1 MQHPEYLLLIT
12 SLLFLLSIIA
22 SKTSGMLG
30 IPALLLFLV
39 LGMLA
44 GSDGIGGIYF
54 DDPHLAQFMGII
66 ALVFILFSGGL
77 DTQWSDIR
85 PIVGLGLILS
95 TVGVLLTALLLG
107 TAAHYLL
114 NFSWLNSFLLG
125 AIVASTDAPS
135 VFSIFR
141 AKRINMPKKLKY
153 LIEFESA
160 SNDPMAVFLTIG
172 IIQLITSP
180 SASLYSLFFM
190 FCIQMLLGGIAGL
203 ILGYLASFSAQRLNL
218 EFQGLYPVFTIAS
231 ALFIYSATSLV
242 HGNGFLAVYIAG
254 LVIANRPL
262 PHKLEILQ
270 FHDGLTWLMQIAM
283 FLTLGLLVFPSKL
296 IHVAGVDILIAAFL
310 MFIARP
316 VTIFLLTAFSS
327 LQFKEKALL
336 SWVGL
341 RGAVPIILA
350 IFPLVAGIDQA
361 ETIFN
366 LVFFIVLSSMLFQGS
381 TISWAAKLLKI
392 K

>member
-1 MQHPEYLLLIT
+1 MLHPEYLLLIT
-12 SLLFLLSIIA
+12 SVLFLLSIIA
-22 SKTSGMLG
+22 SKTSSWLG
-30 IPALLLFLV
+30 VPALLIFLV

-54 DDPHLAQFMGII
+54 DDAHLAQFMGII

-77 DTQWSDIR
+77 DTQWKDIK
-85 PIVGLGLILS
+85 PIIGLGLILS
-95 TVGVLLTALLLG
+95 TFGVLITALLLG

-114 NFSWLNSFLLG
+114 KFNWLNSFLLG
-125 AIVASTDAPS
+125 SIVASTDAPS
-135 VFSIFR
+135 VFSMFR
-141 AKRINMPKKLKY
+141 AKNINMPNKLKY

-172 IIQLITSP
+172 FIELITMP
-180 SASLYSLFFM
+180 GASFSTLILM
-190 FCIQMLLGGIAGL
+190 FCKQMIIGGIAG
-203 ILGYLASFSAQRLNL
+203 IVFGYVISFSAQKINL
-218 EFQGLYPVFTIAS
+218 EYEGLYPVFTIAS
-231 ALFIYSATSLV
+231 ALFAYSVTSMID
-242 HGNGFLAVYIAG
+242 GNGFLAVYLAG
-254 LVIANRPL
+254 LVIANRPF
-262 PHKLEILQ
+262 PHKTEILN

-316 VTIFLLTAFSS
+316 IAVFALTAFSS
-327 LQFKEKALL
+327 LQIKEKILL

-350 IFPLVAGIDQA
+350 TFPLVAGINRA
-361 ETIFN
+361 ESIFN
-366 LVFFIVLSSMLFQGS
+366 LVFFIVLSSMLIQGS
-381 TISWAAKLLKI
+381 TVSWMARLLKI

>member
-1 MQHPEYLLLIT
+1 MLHPEYLLLIT

-54 DDPHLAQFMGII
+54 DNPHLAQFMGII

-95 TVGVLLTALLLG
+95 TFGVLLTALLLG

-114 NFSWLNSFLLG
+114 QFSWLNSFLLG

-141 AKRINMPKKLKY
+141 AKRINMPNKLKY

-180 SASLYSLFFM
+180 NASLFSLVIM
-190 FCIQMLLGGIAGL
+190 FCTQMLLGGVAGL
-203 ILGYLASFSAQRLNL
+203 MLGYLASFCAQKLNL
-218 EFQGLYPVFTIAS
+218 EYQGLYPVFTIAS

-262 PHKLEILQ
+262 PHKSEILQ

-296 IHVAGVDILIAAFL
+296 VHVAGVDILVAAFL
-310 MFIARP
+310 MFVARP
-316 VTIFLLTAFSS
+316 VTVFIFTAFSS

-350 IFPLVAGIDQA
+350 IFPLVAGINQA

-366 LVFFIVLSSMLFQGS
+366 LVFFIVLSSMLIQGS